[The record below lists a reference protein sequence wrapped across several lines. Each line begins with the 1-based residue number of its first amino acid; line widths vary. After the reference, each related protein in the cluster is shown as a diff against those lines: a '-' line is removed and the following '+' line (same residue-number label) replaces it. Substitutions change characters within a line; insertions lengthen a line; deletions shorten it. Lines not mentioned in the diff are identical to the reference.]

1 MFVQLQNSFG
11 ASCSLVLI
19 LLICTGHLSSCL
31 ESPQPEVL
39 LQPRNFNPHPYQEGV
54 RVSPTA
60 AGRLGPV
67 LFPQG
72 VGGPINRHSAL
83 SATLLDTSVDYHP
96 YANVARK
103 HRIKLAG
110 RFSSAADDQV
120 TNATCVN
127 ANTRFLVNSTH
138 IYRPRLCAKRIVKAL
153 CRLVILSALRVLG
166 DC

>member
-1 MFVQLQNSFG
+1 MLEVLVC
-11 ASCSLVLI
+11 AS
-19 LLICTGHLSSCL
+19 HLSLCL

-60 AGRLGPV
+60 ASRLGPV
-67 LFPQG
+67 LFP
-72 VGGPINRHSAL
+72 GGGDLTIARQSAGP
-83 SATLLDTSVDYHP
+83 ATLLDTGVDNHP

-110 RFSSAADDQV
+110 RFSSIAADQV

-127 ANTRFLVNSTH
+127 ANTQLFSEFNPYIQTTFVCKTDCKGFASIGDTFE
-138 IYRPRLCAKRIVKAL
+138 
-153 CRLVILSALRVLG
+153 ILR
-166 DC
+166 CWNC